1 MLVGSRVLRGSQAF
15 PHVVLMFVLYQTA
28 LGDIILGQRVLTFA
42 LCQAELGSIVFNQR
56 ILKVGLCQTKIGS
69 SSFFYVCRI
78 SYVEFVFV
86 EQHSESMIFCWLAVL
101 SMCVGF
107 RMWRLLS

>member
-1 MLVGSRVLRGSQAF
+1 MVGSRVLRGSKEF
-15 PHVVLMFVLYQTA
+15 PLVVLMFVLYQTA
-28 LGDIILGQRVLTFA
+28 LRDIILGQRVLTFA

-69 SSFFYVCRI
+69 SSFFYVCRT

-86 EQHSESMIFCWLAVL
+86 EQHSESIV
-101 SMCVGF
+101 
-107 RMWRLLS
+107 